1 MESLENLVDNFHDRR
16 TPLSKVALVT
26 AVSMA
31 IFAVSFASGIFGP
44 AAAILAEQFTSS
56 ETLVQLGVSLFV
68 AGFAAGPLVWG
79 PIAEVVGM
87 KTPLVVGTLG
97 CALFHIPF
105 GLAKNLS
112 TILVS
117 RFLAGAFGSSVLA
130 LGSGLV
136 VKPYTAIP
144 RGIAL
149 ACCATSI
156 NFGAVLAPIVASYVL
171 HGRDWRFLA
180 WIVLVLV
187 ACMAPA
193 LFFLKEEPASKSAP
207 TAVDNDE
214 ERVHDVSTKKPRV
227 RCMDFARIHLT
238 RPIVLFCKE
247 PILIIMTVHLTF
259 VYGLL
264 YMSFQLFPLAYK
276 ERGWADTASTLPLL
290 AVAIGLLASLVGV
303 AAFMTTW
310 FKRKWQQNEGVTNP
324 EHSLPPMMA
333 GAVILPPALLWFG
346 WSMRT
351 SWVCQALASGFI
363 GFALQLIFISGILY
377 LVDVYRVRIVP
388 AMSIHVTVRSI
399 FAASFPLWTKGMYDS
414 LGIKWTA
421 SVLAGFSLLLAP
433 FPFLFFM
440 YGTRIRGWSKFTEKA
455 TVEDR
460 RMSTLCYD

>member
-1 MESLENLVDNFHDRR
+1 
-16 TPLSKVALVT
+16 
-26 AVSMA
+26 MA

-44 AAAILAEQFTSS
+44 AAVILAEEFTAS

-87 KTPLVVGTLG
+87 KRPLIVGTLG

-171 HGRDWRFLA
+171 DKRDWRFLA

-187 ACMAPA
+187 ACMVPA
-193 LFFLKEEPASKSAP
+193 LFFLKEEQASKSAA
-207 TAVDNDE
+207 TAVGLNGE
-214 ERVHDVSTKKPRV
+214 GSNHSSTKKPRM
-227 RCMDFARIHLT
+227 RCIDFARIYLT
-238 RPIVLFCKE
+238 KPIVLFCKE

-276 ERGWADTASTLPLL
+276 ERGWADTTSTLPLL
-290 AVAIGLLASLVGV
+290 AVAIGLLASLVAV

-310 FKRKWQQNEGVTNP
+310 FKQQWQRDDGVTNP
-324 EHSLPPMMA
+324 EHCLPPMMA

-351 SWVCQALASGFI
+351 SWVCQALASAFI
-363 GFALQLIFISGILY
+363 GLGLQLIFISGILY
-377 LVDVYRVRIVP
+377 LVDVYKVRIVP

-414 LGIKWTA
+414 LGIEWTA
-421 SVLAGFSLLLAP
+421 SVLAGFSLVLAP

-440 YGTRIRGWSKFTEKA
+440 HGTRIRGWSKFTEKA
-455 TVEDR
+455 TVAGR
-460 RMSTLCYD
+460 RM